1 MVVKVPRDV
10 TQSTTV
16 FTVAVFRELG
26 ASESFQE
33 LEHITCSRKQSMM
46 DLFILERGRKRGG
59 TYFCFQLSNGV
70 LQRRYN

>member
-33 LEHITCSRKQSMM
+33 LEHITCSRK
-46 DLFILERGRKRGG
+46 
-59 TYFCFQLSNGV
+59 
-70 LQRRYN
+70 